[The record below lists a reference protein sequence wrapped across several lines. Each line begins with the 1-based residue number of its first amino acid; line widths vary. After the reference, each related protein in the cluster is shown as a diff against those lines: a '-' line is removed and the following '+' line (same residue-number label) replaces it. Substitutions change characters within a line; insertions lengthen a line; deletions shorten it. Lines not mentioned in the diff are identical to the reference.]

1 MSADMRPDLPAQP
14 WQHKLFTPETPVEI
28 ILILARA
35 FCSHAEAPATEVPE
49 QGALDTSIA
58 GMLAA
63 ELHRRNVDY
72 REVPWPLRLLWVR
85 LTGQPEGQPPRRP
98 DTP

>member
-1 MSADMRPDLPAQP
+1 MIPALPAEP
-14 WQHKLFTPETPVEI
+14 WQHPLFTPETPVEI
-28 ILILARA
+28 ILTLARA
-35 FCSHAEAPATEVPE
+35 FCAHAEPPSTSMPE
-49 QGALDTSIA
+49 QDALDTTIA

-85 LTGQPEGQPPRRP
+85 LTGQPEGQPPWRP
-98 DTP
+98 KAPEPPR

>member
-1 MSADMRPDLPAQP
+1 MSAPFEQKFPAQP

-35 FCSHAEAPATEVPE
+35 FCSHA
-49 QGALDTSIA
+49 LDTTIA

-63 ELHRRNVDY
+63 ELYRRNVDY

-98 DTP
+98 KTPDQQG

>member
-1 MSADMRPDLPAQP
+1 MSAPFEQKFPAQP
-14 WQHKLFTPETPVEI
+14 WMNKLFTDETPVEI

-35 FCSHAEAPATEVPE
+35 FSANDEPPDTEVPE
-49 QGALDTSIA
+49 QGALDTAIA

-63 ELHRRNVDY
+63 ELYRRNVDY